1 MQCFYGPGSQSPGC
15 FTAKSTVILYNEA
28 SLGKML
34 LNSANLDL
42 TVPKE
47 DQGPVVQN

>member
-1 MQCFYGPGSQSPGC
+1 MQCFYGPGSQSPGF
-15 FTAKSTVILYNEA
+15 FTAKSTGILYNEA
-28 SLGKML
+28 SLGKIL
-34 LNSANLDL
+34 PNSAYLDL